1 MASSSVG
8 LSDEQML
15 QTTLESG
22 IPEQQIDDVVWHRDL
37 DCGSFSPESAILRLG
52 EATANFNP
60 AGSAG
65 PFTSGFDDHMSFGL
79 SSDYNSALDCP
90 WQTPLFTAGGHDM
103 LGMDLDSSFDRSWQ
117 FPTNANATPLGV
129 NLTRRAS
136 PNIAFELFLN
146 DNDFSGVNLEHALL
160 EDRVS
165 QTAITFSP
173 SGNLSGRCAQLLSL
187 NGNVEGGISDTWL
200 PAGIT
205 EQWMN
210 RLPFAKFE
218 EYLNSRHITFNKS
231 ESSIHQRVGAS
242 LSGSFAIRSLANS
255 LYSASQAMV
264 LQPPDSQNPL
274 QNLEKLISGENTA
287 IMSEQ
292 HMTESHLVR
301 ILLFS
306 MMNGFA
312 GLNHIPMEDILKSM
326 GHFSTSKLLLQ
337 ILQEGP
343 PFTSRTL
350 GDNMFRAAIEA
361 KDQRIVQVLLERKLV
376 DVNDTVCFF
385 QNRRHTPVERAASLQ
400 ALGLVRILVE
410 AGADVNKTHGD
421 DPAPGALRKLLQAA
435 TALSY
440 EYRERSAVT
449 ATPQLINTLYF
460 LIEKGSKVDLEL
472 LGNLLRSFKNKNEVA
487 CLISRSI
494 PSVDHQAFFEH
505 GGDDD
510 GGATHP
516 SLVGRTAE
524 ELDDNTATT
533 IVQNMIQLCE
543 RSGCS
548 KCLQKWP
555 KTIEYAAIGGA
566 NRGHFKLVQLLI
578 RHAQSTTK
586 ILSAAIRSGN
596 SALIR
601 LVLDSDTKPELDP
614 RAHSLNRLPYS
625 YRHGPQYHLERQQVY
640 DMLPTT
646 PLAEAV
652 RTGNA
657 DLITVLEKSGASNTP
672 MTEDRL
678 EALVFAAAEAGNM
691 PYMERLLKIA
701 CRSSHKYRPHSFAV
715 SLALE
720 NGHNDVAESL
730 LSAGAEVSDAP
741 TSWYRLVKG
750 VGSYEYFAPLGV
762 ALLRKRDPALVC
774 AILSADIK
782 YINYGDIADVASW
795 FDTSILSAIASVFPD
810 LPLTIRPAN
819 KPWPL
824 GTICERCMETH
835 NLPFF
840 KILLEFVPLP
850 ASWLGECLPIAVG
863 AGHSEMVDLLLQ
875 MGASPFNSSV
885 LKAAIPKR
893 TQMLQLLFGEDRK
906 QQTGPKCIGAHILKF
921 VMAER
926 PGNAEV
932 LNSLLDRGLVNLIA
946 PEACEPT
953 DGEMLTPLGLAIV
966 GFKGHCE
973 TNLVAVDQL
982 LQAGSDPNRTARLL
996 KAGARISETALMLA
1010 IETGR
1015 EDVVQLLLRNKA
1027 DVNKKPFLTIK
1038 RTPLQYAAELGNL
1051 DMVRLLLRYDADV
1064 NCEPAI
1070 RSGGTALQLA
1080 AISGNCNLAEEL
1092 LKRGAQLHALP
1103 SKVNGRWP
1111 LEGAAEHGRLD
1122 MIEFLWNAKGISLD
1136 GAGFQR
1142 RQCLR
1147 AMDFA
1152 RSNGHL
1158 GCRDLVADLSGISV
1172 DALGLED
1179 YGVPWLAY

>member
-1 MASSSVG
+1 
-8 LSDEQML
+8 
-15 QTTLESG
+15 
-22 IPEQQIDDVVWHRDL
+22 
-37 DCGSFSPESAILRLG
+37 
-52 EATANFNP
+52 
-60 AGSAG
+60 
-65 PFTSGFDDHMSFGL
+65 
-79 SSDYNSALDCP
+79 
-90 WQTPLFTAGGHDM
+90 
-103 LGMDLDSSFDRSWQ
+103 
-117 FPTNANATPLGV
+117 
-129 NLTRRAS
+129 
-136 PNIAFELFLN
+136 
-146 DNDFSGVNLEHALL
+146 
-160 EDRVS
+160 
-165 QTAITFSP
+165 
-173 SGNLSGRCAQLLSL
+173 
-187 NGNVEGGISDTWL
+187 
-200 PAGIT
+200 
-205 EQWMN
+205 
-210 RLPFAKFE
+210 
-218 EYLNSRHITFNKS
+218 
-231 ESSIHQRVGAS
+231 
-242 LSGSFAIRSLANS
+242 
-255 LYSASQAMV
+255 
-264 LQPPDSQNPL
+264 
-274 QNLEKLISGENTA
+274 
-287 IMSEQ
+287 
-292 HMTESHLVR
+292 
-301 ILLFS
+301 
-306 MMNGFA
+306 
-312 GLNHIPMEDILKSM
+312 
-326 GHFSTSKLLLQ
+326 LLLR

-385 QNRRHTPVERAASLQ
+385 QNRRYTPVERAASLQ
-400 ALGLVRILVE
+400 ALGLVTILVE

-421 DPAPGALRKLLQAA
+421 DPVPGALRKLLRAA
-435 TALSY
+435 TAVVD
-440 EYRERSAVT
+440 YREGSAVT

-460 LIEKGSKVDLEL
+460 LIEKGSKVDLAL
-472 LGNLLRSFKNKNEVA
+472 LQNLLTSFRNKNEVA

-494 PSVDHQAFFEH
+494 PSVDHQAFFKHES
-505 GGDDD
+505 GSAGRP
-510 GGATHP
+510 G
-516 SLVGRTAE
+516 LVWRTAE
-524 ELDDNTATT
+524 ALDDNTATT

-555 KTIEYAAIGGA
+555 KTIEYAAIEGA
-566 NRGHFKLVQLLI
+566 KRGHFKLVQLLI

-596 SALIR
+596 SALIK

-614 RAHSLNRLPYS
+614 RAHSLGRLLYID
-625 YRHGPQYHLERQQVY
+625 RGGPHPTQYHLERQQVY
-640 DMLPTT
+640 HVLPTT

-652 RTGNA
+652 RTGNV

-701 CRSSHKYRPHSFAV
+701 CRSSHKYRPHSLAV

-720 NGHNDVAESL
+720 NGHDEVAESL
-730 LSAGAEVSDAP
+730 LSAGAEVSDAL
-741 TSWYRLVKG
+741 TLWDRLTKG
-750 VGSYEYFAPLGV
+750 VRFNEQFSPLGV
-762 ALLRKRDPALVC
+762 ALLRKRDPALVR

-782 YINYGDIADVASW
+782 GINDIDIADVASW
-795 FDTSILSAIASVFPD
+795 FDTSILSAIAFAFPD
-810 LPLTIRPAN
+810 LPLDTHTD

-824 GTICERCMETH
+824 GTICERCMETQ
-835 NLPFF
+835 NLSFF
-840 KILLEFVPLP
+840 KILLEFVPIR
-850 ASWLGECLPIAVG
+850 ASSLGECLQIAIG
-863 AGHSEMVDLLLQ
+863 AGHTEMVELLLQ

-893 TQMLQLLFGEDRK
+893 TQMLQLLFGEGRK
-906 QQTGPKCIGAHILKF
+906 QRTGPKCIGAHILKF
-921 VMAER
+921 VMAEH

-946 PEACEPT
+946 PEACDFNFT
-953 DGEMLTPLGLAIV
+953 LTNGEMLTPLGLAII

-973 TNLVAVDQL
+973 TNLVAVDRL

-996 KAGARISETALMLA
+996 TAGARVSETGLMLA

-1051 DMVRLLLRYDADV
+1051 DMARLLLRYDADV

-1158 GCRDLVADLSGISV
+1158 GCRDLVADLSRISV
-1172 DALGLED
+1172 DTLGLED

>member
-1 MASSSVG
+1 
-8 LSDEQML
+8 
-15 QTTLESG
+15 
-22 IPEQQIDDVVWHRDL
+22 
-37 DCGSFSPESAILRLG
+37 
-52 EATANFNP
+52 
-60 AGSAG
+60 
-65 PFTSGFDDHMSFGL
+65 
-79 SSDYNSALDCP
+79 
-90 WQTPLFTAGGHDM
+90 M
-103 LGMDLDSSFDRSWQ
+103 LGMDLDSCFDRSWQ
-117 FPTNANATPLGV
+117 FPTNANASPLGV

-146 DNDFSGVNLEHALL
+146 DAHFSGVNLEHALL

-165 QTAITFSP
+165 QTAVTTSP
-173 SGNLSGRCAQLLSL
+173 SGNLSGLSSSAQLPFQ
-187 NGNVEGGISDTWL
+187 NGNVEGGTFDPWL

-205 EQWMN
+205 EQWMK

-218 EYLNSRHITFNKS
+218 EYMNSRHITFNKS
-231 ESSIHQRVGAS
+231 EFSIHQRVGAS
-242 LSGSFAIRSLANS
+242 LSGSFAISSLANS

-264 LQPPDSQNPL
+264 LQPSDSQNPL
-274 QNLEKLISGENTA
+274 QNLEKLIPGENTA

-292 HMTESHLVR
+292 HMTETRLVR
-301 ILLFS
+301 TLLFS

-312 GLNHIPMEDILKSM
+312 GLNHIPMEDILRSM

-361 KDQRIVQVLLERKLV
+361 KDQRVVQVLLERKLV

-385 QNRRHTPVERAASLQ
+385 RNRRYTPVERAASLQ
-400 ALGLVRILVE
+400 ALGLVGILVE

-421 DPAPGALRKLLQAA
+421 DSVPGALRKLLQAA
-435 TALSY
+435 TALR
-440 EYRERSAVT
+440 YRARSAVT
-449 ATPQLINTLYF
+449 ATPQLINTLDF

-472 LGNLLRSFKNKNEVA
+472 LGNLLMSFKNKNEVA

-494 PSVDHQAFFEH
+494 PSVDHQAFFKHE
-505 GGDDD
+505 GDDD
-510 GGATHP
+510 DSATHP
-516 SLVGRTAE
+516 SLVGRAAE

-555 KTIEYAAIGGA
+555 KTIEYAAIEGA
-566 NRGHFKLVQLLI
+566 KRGYFKLVQLLI

-614 RAHSLNRLPYS
+614 RAHSLGRLPYS
-625 YRHGPQYHLERQQVY
+625 YRFGPHRTEYHLKRQQVY
-640 DMLPTT
+640 HVLPTT

-701 CRSSHKYRPHSFAV
+701 CRSSHKYRPHCLAV
-715 SLALE
+715 CLALE
-720 NGHNDVAESL
+720 NGHEEVAESL
-730 LSAGAEVSDAP
+730 LSAGAEVSAEP
-741 TSWYRLVKG
+741 TSWYRLIKG
-750 VGSYEYFAPLGV
+750 VGSHEYLAPLGV
-762 ALLRKRDPALVC
+762 ALVQKRDPALVR

-782 YINYGDIADVASW
+782 SINNTDMAGVASW
-795 FDTSILSAIASVFPD
+795 FDTSIFLAIVSAFPD
-810 LPLTIRPAN
+810 LPLVAR
-819 KPWPL
+819 L

-840 KILLEFVPLP
+840 KSLLEFVPIP
-850 ASWLGECLPIAVG
+850 AFSLGACLPIAIG

-906 QQTGPKCIGAHILKF
+906 QRTGPKCIGAYILKF
-921 VMAER
+921 VMAEQ

-946 PEACEPT
+946 PEVCDFNYRLT
-953 DGEMLTPLGLAIV
+953 NGEMLTPLGLAIV
-966 GFKGHCE
+966 GYKGHCE

-996 KAGARISETALMLA
+996 TAGARVSETALMLA
-1010 IETGR
+1010 IEIGR

-1027 DVNKKPFLTIK
+1027 DVNKKPFLFIK

-1051 DMVRLLLRYDADV
+1051 DMVRLLLRYDADI
-1064 NCEPAI
+1064 NCEPASR
-1070 RSGGTALQLA
+1070 RSVVV
-1080 AISGNCNLAEEL
+1080 E
-1092 LKRGAQLHALP
+1092 
-1103 SKVNGRWP
+1103 
-1111 LEGAAEHGRLD
+1111 RLC
-1122 MIEFLWNAKGISLD
+1122 S
-1136 GAGFQR
+1136 
-1142 RQCLR
+1142 
-1147 AMDFA
+1147 
-1152 RSNGHL
+1152 
-1158 GCRDLVADLSGISV
+1158 
-1172 DALGLED
+1172 
-1179 YGVPWLAY
+1179 